1 MDNQQIANLLR
12 IQQASRTNKLVVFV
26 GAGVSQNSGIP
37 TWNNL
42 ISSMMDEL
50 PSELSKES
58 DVLKLAQMYKD
69 SRGHKEYMDKIK
81 NVLLYNKAVP
91 NPLHKSIIALNPCHI
106 ITTNYDDLVEQEL
119 ANEFKQY
126 DIIREDKDIPQ
137 MENQHCL
144 VKMHGDYATDNI
156 VLTEKDYF
164 DYKNNFP
171 LIRAFVQS
179 LFASKLVLFVGF
191 SFADLNL
198 KMIMNELQ
206 NILSEN
212 MQRAYLLSYDKPNDI
227 TKKYFEEKGINILH
241 FSEKELDYI
250 NDAAYSSNILSGIG
264 LYTDKALHAIINYCA
279 TSKKDLAQYLYVRIL
294 PYLSELKSFGDG
306 LKYFFPEY
314 ENMSWNT
321 HSEGLQT
328 GLKYF
333 IDLGEKL
340 NTNVSKRN
348 FLIKHPTINIREL
361 LKIAYYNYLYEIDG
375 LVIIDNNYLQN
386 VNKYIGCPT
395 LYYIHRFASA
405 EVSNKLITMRTRQTT
420 YTIED
425 LELPYAL
432 YMLGDYREAYRI
444 YANLLPLYWER
455 QKYILYFICRY
466 NLWSIR
472 HGVYF
477 QLVFSKE
484 YDVDKEIELATKESL
499 DTILS
504 NLPLDTEIKKIF
516 QDLISFRSIG
526 GHAVDTEQLREEI
539 YQQRKS
545 AEKGGVSINYNIVR
559 LIALYERESMFS
571 WANYIICDNN
581 NYFKSICENN
591 AIGILNSFATLSAT
605 MFGVFGHCTKIT
617 ALDENMLESLIFSI
631 DDKRLKAIFKV
642 YEIRSL
648 KFDDG
653 GIEYINSCLSELIK
667 EQKQVF
673 RENDRLYKYLQNLL
687 LLLSKSKE
695 EKINKDDLYK
705 VLIKYQSQIHTLK
718 FDNIIID
725 EILSNYSPNE
735 SSAKAL
741 LWKLLCT
748 TSDDKKYT
756 QCIYDIVKVLHDAN
770 ITYDEFKFEKL
781 QNKEEIVTEISF
793 LYSIVTGELQ
803 EKIREFSL
811 SKIGNLHSF
820 IYFIKHNEIEDFPV
834 ERFKIL
840 LQEDKTQL
848 SDRTLFLLSEIRKDS
863 RYNQLNGYIDELA
876 KENNCLQFFLSP
888 LDYPEP
894 QNVKIN
900 WLLCF
905 NEEISTKLFENNFYK
920 EKLKCFMIEGNASQ
934 SYKKQFMKYL

>member
-1 MDNQQIANLLR
+1 M
-12 IQQASRTNKLVVFV
+12 
-26 GAGVSQNSGIP
+26 
-37 TWNNL
+37 
-42 ISSMMDEL
+42 
-50 PSELSKES
+50 
-58 DVLKLAQMYKD
+58 
-69 SRGHKEYMDKIK
+69 
-81 NVLLYNKAVP
+81 
-91 NPLHKSIIALNPCHI
+91 
-106 ITTNYDDLVEQEL
+106 
-119 ANEFKQY
+119 
-126 DIIREDKDIPQ
+126 
-137 MENQHCL
+137 
-144 VKMHGDYATDNI
+144 
-156 VLTEKDYF
+156 
-164 DYKNNFP
+164 
-171 LIRAFVQS
+171 
-179 LFASKLVLFVGF
+179 
-191 SFADLNL
+191 
-198 KMIMNELQ
+198 
-206 NILSEN
+206 
-212 MQRAYLLSYDKPNDI
+212 
-227 TKKYFEEKGINILH
+227 
-241 FSEKELDYI
+241 
-250 NDAAYSSNILSGIG
+250 
-264 LYTDKALHAIINYCA
+264 
-279 TSKKDLAQYLYVRIL
+279 
-294 PYLSELKSFGDG
+294 
-306 LKYFFPEY
+306 
-314 ENMSWNT
+314 
-321 HSEGLQT
+321 
-328 GLKYF
+328 
-333 IDLGEKL
+333 
-340 NTNVSKRN
+340 
-348 FLIKHPTINIREL
+348 
-361 LKIAYYNYLYEIDG
+361 
-375 LVIIDNNYLQN
+375 
-386 VNKYIGCPT
+386 
-395 LYYIHRFASA
+395 
-405 EVSNKLITMRTRQTT
+405 
-420 YTIED
+420 
-425 LELPYAL
+425 
-432 YMLGDYREAYRI
+432 
-444 YANLLPLYWER
+444 
-455 QKYILYFICRY
+455 
-466 NLWSIR
+466 
-472 HGVYF
+472 
-477 QLVFSKE
+477 
-484 YDVDKEIELATKESL
+484 
-499 DTILS
+499 
-504 NLPLDTEIKKIF
+504 
-516 QDLISFRSIG
+516 ISFRSIG

-811 SKIGNLHSF
+811 LKIGNLHNF

-840 LQEDKTQL
+840 LQKDKTQL

-863 RYNQLNGYIDELA
+863 DRKSTRLN
-876 KENNCLQFFLSP
+876 SSH
-888 LDYPEP
+888 
-894 QNVKIN
+894 VKR
-900 WLLCF
+900 
-905 NEEISTKLFENNFYK
+905 SR
-920 EKLKCFMIEGNASQ
+920 MPSSA
-934 SYKKQFMKYL
+934 

>member
-1 MDNQQIANLLR
+1 
-12 IQQASRTNKLVVFV
+12 
-26 GAGVSQNSGIP
+26 
-37 TWNNL
+37 
-42 ISSMMDEL
+42 
-50 PSELSKES
+50 
-58 DVLKLAQMYKD
+58 
-69 SRGHKEYMDKIK
+69 
-81 NVLLYNKAVP
+81 
-91 NPLHKSIIALNPCHI
+91 
-106 ITTNYDDLVEQEL
+106 
-119 ANEFKQY
+119 
-126 DIIREDKDIPQ
+126 
-137 MENQHCL
+137 
-144 VKMHGDYATDNI
+144 
-156 VLTEKDYF
+156 
-164 DYKNNFP
+164 
-171 LIRAFVQS
+171 
-179 LFASKLVLFVGF
+179 
-191 SFADLNL
+191 
-198 KMIMNELQ
+198 MNELQ

-405 EVSNKLITMRTRQTT
+405 EVSNKLKRLRTRQTT

-811 SKIGNLHSF
+811 SKIGNLHNF

>member
-1 MDNQQIANLLR
+1 
-12 IQQASRTNKLVVFV
+12 
-26 GAGVSQNSGIP
+26 
-37 TWNNL
+37 
-42 ISSMMDEL
+42 
-50 PSELSKES
+50 
-58 DVLKLAQMYKD
+58 
-69 SRGHKEYMDKIK
+69 
-81 NVLLYNKAVP
+81 
-91 NPLHKSIIALNPCHI
+91 
-106 ITTNYDDLVEQEL
+106 
-119 ANEFKQY
+119 
-126 DIIREDKDIPQ
+126 
-137 MENQHCL
+137 
-144 VKMHGDYATDNI
+144 
-156 VLTEKDYF
+156 
-164 DYKNNFP
+164 
-171 LIRAFVQS
+171 
-179 LFASKLVLFVGF
+179 
-191 SFADLNL
+191 
-198 KMIMNELQ
+198 
-206 NILSEN
+206 
-212 MQRAYLLSYDKPNDI
+212 
-227 TKKYFEEKGINILH
+227 
-241 FSEKELDYI
+241 
-250 NDAAYSSNILSGIG
+250 
-264 LYTDKALHAIINYCA
+264 
-279 TSKKDLAQYLYVRIL
+279 
-294 PYLSELKSFGDG
+294 
-306 LKYFFPEY
+306 
-314 ENMSWNT
+314 MSWNT

-405 EVSNKLITMRTRQTT
+405 EVSNKLKRLRTRQTT

-793 LYSIVTGELQ
+793 LYSIVTGDLQ

-811 SKIGNLHSF
+811 SKIGNLHNF

>member
-1 MDNQQIANLLR
+1 M
-12 IQQASRTNKLVVFV
+12 
-26 GAGVSQNSGIP
+26 
-37 TWNNL
+37 
-42 ISSMMDEL
+42 
-50 PSELSKES
+50 
-58 DVLKLAQMYKD
+58 
-69 SRGHKEYMDKIK
+69 
-81 NVLLYNKAVP
+81 
-91 NPLHKSIIALNPCHI
+91 
-106 ITTNYDDLVEQEL
+106 
-119 ANEFKQY
+119 
-126 DIIREDKDIPQ
+126 
-137 MENQHCL
+137 
-144 VKMHGDYATDNI
+144 
-156 VLTEKDYF
+156 
-164 DYKNNFP
+164 
-171 LIRAFVQS
+171 
-179 LFASKLVLFVGF
+179 
-191 SFADLNL
+191 
-198 KMIMNELQ
+198 
-206 NILSEN
+206 
-212 MQRAYLLSYDKPNDI
+212 
-227 TKKYFEEKGINILH
+227 
-241 FSEKELDYI
+241 
-250 NDAAYSSNILSGIG
+250 
-264 LYTDKALHAIINYCA
+264 
-279 TSKKDLAQYLYVRIL
+279 AQYLYVRIL

-405 EVSNKLITMRTRQTT
+405 EVSNKLKRLRTRQTT

-793 LYSIVTGELQ
+793 LYSIVTGDLQ

-811 SKIGNLHSF
+811 SKIGNLHNF

>member
-1 MDNQQIANLLR
+1 M
-12 IQQASRTNKLVVFV
+12 
-26 GAGVSQNSGIP
+26 
-37 TWNNL
+37 
-42 ISSMMDEL
+42 
-50 PSELSKES
+50 
-58 DVLKLAQMYKD
+58 
-69 SRGHKEYMDKIK
+69 
-81 NVLLYNKAVP
+81 
-91 NPLHKSIIALNPCHI
+91 
-106 ITTNYDDLVEQEL
+106 
-119 ANEFKQY
+119 
-126 DIIREDKDIPQ
+126 
-137 MENQHCL
+137 
-144 VKMHGDYATDNI
+144 
-156 VLTEKDYF
+156 
-164 DYKNNFP
+164 
-171 LIRAFVQS
+171 
-179 LFASKLVLFVGF
+179 
-191 SFADLNL
+191 
-198 KMIMNELQ
+198 
-206 NILSEN
+206 
-212 MQRAYLLSYDKPNDI
+212 
-227 TKKYFEEKGINILH
+227 H

-405 EVSNKLITMRTRQTT
+405 EVSNKLKRLRTRQTT

-673 RENDRLYKYLQNLL
+673 RENDRLYKYLKNLL

-811 SKIGNLHSF
+811 SKIGNLHNF

>member
-1 MDNQQIANLLR
+1 
-12 IQQASRTNKLVVFV
+12 
-26 GAGVSQNSGIP
+26 
-37 TWNNL
+37 
-42 ISSMMDEL
+42 
-50 PSELSKES
+50 
-58 DVLKLAQMYKD
+58 
-69 SRGHKEYMDKIK
+69 
-81 NVLLYNKAVP
+81 
-91 NPLHKSIIALNPCHI
+91 
-106 ITTNYDDLVEQEL
+106 
-119 ANEFKQY
+119 
-126 DIIREDKDIPQ
+126 
-137 MENQHCL
+137 
-144 VKMHGDYATDNI
+144 
-156 VLTEKDYF
+156 
-164 DYKNNFP
+164 
-171 LIRAFVQS
+171 
-179 LFASKLVLFVGF
+179 
-191 SFADLNL
+191 
-198 KMIMNELQ
+198 
-206 NILSEN
+206 

-405 EVSNKLITMRTRQTT
+405 EVSNKLKRLRTRQTT

-539 YQQRKS
+539 YQQRKP

-811 SKIGNLHSF
+811 SKIGNLHNF

-876 KENNCLQFFLSP
+876 KENNCLQFLLSP

>member
-137 MENQHCL
+137 MDNQHCL
-144 VKMHGDYATDNI
+144 VKMHGDYTTDNI

-164 DYKNNFP
+164 EYKNNFP

-227 TKKYFEEKGINILH
+227 TKKYLEEKGINILH

-250 NDAAYSSNILSGIG
+250 NDTAYSSNILSGIG

-279 TSKKDLAQYLYVRIL
+279 TSKKDLAQYLYERIL

-321 HSEGLQT
+321 HSEGLET
-328 GLKYF
+328 GLNYF
-333 IDLGEKL
+333 VDLGKKL
-340 NTNVSKRN
+340 KTNVSKRN
-348 FLIKHPTINIREL
+348 FLINHPTINVREL
-361 LKIAYYNYLYEIDG
+361 LKIAYYNYLYKVDG
-375 LVIIDNNYLQN
+375 LEIIDNNYLQN
-386 VNKYIGCPT
+386 VNKYIGCST

-405 EVSNKLITMRTRQTT
+405 EVSNNLKSLRTRQTT

-432 YMLGDYREAYRI
+432 YMLGDYREAYHI

-477 QLVFSKE
+477 QLAFSKE

-545 AEKGGVSINYNIVR
+545 AEKGGVSINNNIVR

-642 YEIRSL
+642 YEIHSL

-781 QNKEEIVTEISF
+781 QNKEEIVIEISF

-811 SKIGNLHSF
+811 SKIGNLHNF
-820 IYFIKHNEIEDFPV
+820 IYFIKHNEIEIFPV

-920 EKLKCFMIEGNASQ
+920 EKLKCFMIEGHASQ

>member
-1 MDNQQIANLLR
+1 
-12 IQQASRTNKLVVFV
+12 
-26 GAGVSQNSGIP
+26 
-37 TWNNL
+37 
-42 ISSMMDEL
+42 
-50 PSELSKES
+50 
-58 DVLKLAQMYKD
+58 
-69 SRGHKEYMDKIK
+69 
-81 NVLLYNKAVP
+81 
-91 NPLHKSIIALNPCHI
+91 
-106 ITTNYDDLVEQEL
+106 
-119 ANEFKQY
+119 
-126 DIIREDKDIPQ
+126 
-137 MENQHCL
+137 
-144 VKMHGDYATDNI
+144 
-156 VLTEKDYF
+156 
-164 DYKNNFP
+164 
-171 LIRAFVQS
+171 
-179 LFASKLVLFVGF
+179 
-191 SFADLNL
+191 
-198 KMIMNELQ
+198 
-206 NILSEN
+206 
-212 MQRAYLLSYDKPNDI
+212 
-227 TKKYFEEKGINILH
+227 
-241 FSEKELDYI
+241 
-250 NDAAYSSNILSGIG
+250 
-264 LYTDKALHAIINYCA
+264 
-279 TSKKDLAQYLYVRIL
+279 
-294 PYLSELKSFGDG
+294 
-306 LKYFFPEY
+306 
-314 ENMSWNT
+314 
-321 HSEGLQT
+321 
-328 GLKYF
+328 
-333 IDLGEKL
+333 
-340 NTNVSKRN
+340 
-348 FLIKHPTINIREL
+348 
-361 LKIAYYNYLYEIDG
+361 
-375 LVIIDNNYLQN
+375 
-386 VNKYIGCPT
+386 
-395 LYYIHRFASA
+395 
-405 EVSNKLITMRTRQTT
+405 MRTRQTT

-705 VLIKYQSQIHTLK
+705 VLIKYQSQIHILK

-748 TSDDKKYT
+748 TSDDK
-756 QCIYDIVKVLHDAN
+756 N
-770 ITYDEFKFEKL
+770 I
-781 QNKEEIVTEISF
+781 
-793 LYSIVTGELQ
+793 
-803 EKIREFSL
+803 
-811 SKIGNLHSF
+811 
-820 IYFIKHNEIEDFPV
+820 
-834 ERFKIL
+834 
-840 LQEDKTQL
+840 
-848 SDRTLFLLSEIRKDS
+848 
-863 RYNQLNGYIDELA
+863 LNVYM
-876 KENNCLQFFLSP
+876 
-888 LDYPEP
+888 
-894 QNVKIN
+894 
-900 WLLCF
+900 
-905 NEEISTKLFENNFYK
+905 T
-920 EKLKCFMIEGNASQ
+920 
-934 SYKKQFMKYL
+934 

>member
-1 MDNQQIANLLR
+1 MD
-12 IQQASRTNKLVVFV
+12 T
-26 GAGVSQNSGIP
+26 
-37 TWNNL
+37 
-42 ISSMMDEL
+42 
-50 PSELSKES
+50 S
-58 DVLKLAQMYKD
+58 D
-69 SRGHKEYMDKIK
+69 
-81 NVLLYNKAVP
+81 
-91 NPLHKSIIALNPCHI
+91 
-106 ITTNYDDLVEQEL
+106 
-119 ANEFKQY
+119 
-126 DIIREDKDIPQ
+126 
-137 MENQHCL
+137 
-144 VKMHGDYATDNI
+144 
-156 VLTEKDYF
+156 F

-405 EVSNKLITMRTRQTT
+405 EVSNKLKRLRTRQTT

-673 RENDRLYKYLQNLL
+673 RENDRLYKYLKNLL

-811 SKIGNLHSF
+811 SKIGNLHNF